1 MSKKYLI
8 SLLRK
13 LLRSNKEELLKNAN
27 FFNIPVDKERLED
40 YIVKKST
47 SSLEIIDTKNNV
59 SYHSTYIT
67 DLDSVNCCLAQLN
80 CVTSISPSRKEE
92 RIYYIGS

>member
-40 YIVKKST
+40 YIVKKV
-47 SSLEIIDTKNNV
+47 LHHLK
-59 SYHSTYIT
+59 
-67 DLDSVNCCLAQLN
+67 L
-80 CVTSISPSRKEE
+80 
-92 RIYYIGS
+92 